1 MQKVRLSNLKTHK
14 IELEDGSFVEI
25 KGLMDYETYKLFIEK
40 FKNVKEEGK
49 EENKTNLDFFNVA
62 LDFLK
67 AVIIKW
73 NFVDTEGKIIE
84 FRPELVDHLDL
95 ETIQEL
101 IEKSIGFYMPE
112 KKN

>member
-14 IELEDGSFVEI
+14 VEMEDGSFVEI
-25 KGLMDYETYKLFIEK
+25 KGLMDYSTYKLFIEK
-40 FKNVKEEGK
+40 FKNVKEEEK

-67 AVIIKW
+67 TVIVKW
-73 NFVDTEGKIIE
+73 NFVDAEGKIIE
-84 FRPELVDHLDL
+84 FSPEWIDHLDL

-101 IEKSIGFYMPE
+101 MEKSLEFYMPE